1 MGVGGGVALL
11 QQLCVVQE
19 ALAQPFRRGCQ
30 VGGVVL
36 ELPRAALPLVSVD
49 PMAGHGGGVEGLK
62 RKRKRAA
69 AEDRLF
75 NVTDF
80 LWPVVLV
87 EFLKV
92 ENPEIPERHGQGFQL
107 TGVVQAEE
115 LDCLPGRDVCQ
126 GQGLAGLLPQVSDA
140 HAVDHPVVFGP
151 YGGGQGTA
159 NLPQNNPV
167 NVGDAHDQQK
177 VLGCCKGALEAASP
191 AVAQV
196 FVVIP
201 GPDGGMG
208 PVIFRYDQAAQ
219 AEPSLL
225 QQLRWPLRAV
235 CHPQIPPF
243 RRIPSIRGVPTNA
256 RGLGFSRRSTWL
268 QGRPFGPS

>member
-1 MGVGGGVALL
+1 MGRRGQVVKHGGAVAHNLSQVFVGVGGGVPLL

-80 LWPVVLV
+80 LRPVVLV

-107 TGVVQAEE
+107 
-115 LDCLPGRDVCQ
+115 PGSSRPKNWIVC
-126 GQGLAGLLPQVSDA
+126 
-140 HAVDHPVVFGP
+140 PV
-151 YGGGQGTA
+151 
-159 NLPQNNPV
+159 
-167 NVGDAHDQQK
+167 
-177 VLGCCKGALEAASP
+177 
-191 AVAQV
+191 
-196 FVVIP
+196 
-201 GPDGGMG
+201 GMY
-208 PVIFRYDQAAQ
+208 VR
-219 AEPSLL
+219 
-225 QQLRWPLRAV
+225 V
-235 CHPQIPPF
+235 
-243 RRIPSIRGVPTNA
+243 
-256 RGLGFSRRSTWL
+256 RGLRDCFHRWEMPMRSITRL
-268 QGRPFGPS
+268 YSGHTEVARVPPTFRKTTP

>member
-1 MGVGGGVALL
+1 MGVGGGVPLL

-80 LWPVVLV
+80 LRPVVLV

-107 TGVVQAEE
+107 TGVVQTKE
-115 LDCLPGRDVCQ
+115 LDRLPGRDVCQ
-126 GQGLAGLLPQVSDA
+126 GQGLAGLLPQVGDA
-140 HAVDHPVVFGP
+140 HAVDHPVVFGH
-151 YGGGQGTA
+151 T
-159 NLPQNNPV
+159 
-167 NVGDAHDQQK
+167 
-177 VLGCCKGALEAASP
+177 E
-191 AVAQV
+191 VARV
-196 FVVIP
+196 P
-201 GPDGGMG
+201 PT
-208 PVIFRYDQAAQ
+208 FRKTT
-219 AEPSLL
+219 P
-225 QQLRWPLRAV
+225 
-235 CHPQIPPF
+235 
-243 RRIPSIRGVPTNA
+243 
-256 RGLGFSRRSTWL
+256 
-268 QGRPFGPS
+268 